1 MTIRANDP
9 PDYRLEPPDPPKYL
23 CCPACGSEMYD
34 YVIADIDGDIVGCSE
49 CTRQLDADEYLR
61 EESDDDGAW

>member
-34 YVIADIDGDIVGCSE
+34 YVIADMDGEIVGCSE
-49 CTRQLDADEYLR
+49 CTRQYDPYEYL
-61 EESDDDGAW
+61 EKGGDDDGTW

>member
-1 MTIRANDP
+1 
-9 PDYRLEPPDPPKYL
+9 
-23 CCPACGSEMYD
+23 MYD